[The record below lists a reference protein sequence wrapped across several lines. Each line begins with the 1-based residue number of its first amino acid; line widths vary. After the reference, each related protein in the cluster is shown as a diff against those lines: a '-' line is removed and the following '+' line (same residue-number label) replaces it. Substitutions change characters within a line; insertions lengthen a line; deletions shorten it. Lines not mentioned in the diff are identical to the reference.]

1 MKKPQH
7 APSFYWNQLTLHDFE
22 ALQKTGEIANVVVVL
37 PVAATEQHGP
47 HLPVSVDHTI
57 VDGIVSHAV
66 AALPDNLPV
75 LILPTMPVGKSNEHA
90 RFAGTLTLSA
100 ETLIRV
106 WSEIGDNLASQGV
119 KKFVLLN
126 SHGGQVNIMDI
137 VARDLRIKHGM
148 LVVAAS
154 WFAWPLPEGVNGAHD
169 IHAGELETAMMRY
182 LTPQWV
188 VMERAKNFHSAT
200 RDWAANYKYLGLSP
214 GGKIAWQTQDL
225 NPAGACGNALAATS
239 ELGEQLVK
247 HAANQFIEMLHEVH
261 RCPVP
266 I

>member
-1 MKKPQH
+1 MNKPNH
-7 APSFYWNQLTLHDFE
+7 SPSFYWNQLTLHDFE
-22 ALQKTGEIANVVVVL
+22 ALQKSGEIANIIAVL

-47 HLPVSVDHTI
+47 HLPVSVDHAI

-66 AALPDNLPV
+66 SAMPADLPV
-75 LILPTMPVGKSNEHA
+75 LVLPTMPIGKSNEHA

-100 ETLIRV
+100 DTLIRV
-106 WSEIGDNLASQGV
+106 WSEIGDNLASQGI

-126 SHGGQVNIMDI
+126 SHGGQVNVMDI
-137 VARDLRIKHGM
+137 VARDLRIKHNM
-148 LVVAAS
+148 LAIAAS

-182 LTPQWV
+182 LTPEWV
-188 VMERAKNFHSAT
+188 AMERAQNFHSAT

-225 NPAGACGNALAATS
+225 NPAGACGNALAATA

-247 HAANQFIEMLHEVH
+247 HAAKQLVEMLREVQ
-261 RCPVP
+261 RCPPP